1 MDLQDFIYND
11 GTKTIPN
18 PKYNSKS
25 KKNKQPKTIKVL
37 DLNPDND
44 RATNMAVKDYN
55 NQWSVDAEEVEKYR
69 DYGINYNPAE
79 AARGTLDT
87 QLAESQSNLS
97 KAWNAV
103 TQTLVSE
110 VGLGT
115 LRGIS
120 DLVDFVIG
128 GAIRT
133 VTGEE
138 NDYTNPVSEKIK
150 ELQEDFERNNPI
162 YVEPG
167 VDISNGGLLN
177 FGWWMKNLPSV
188 ASSLTLLI
196 PSTGFTKGLA
206 ALGKATRATKAV
218 GNARRFLTNI
228 NKVDKAADAG
238 EEIGALGRFA
248 QWVNNENTIRKTN
261 QLAEFG
267 INGFT
272 SRIMENYQESNQV
285 YQDMLPE
292 IYNGDASKGVK
303 GINDMDDNEYAAF
316 INRNSTVLEGVDT
329 TNRAEVAKR
338 IAKEAADTTFR
349 LDMLNGFFDVY
360 ELYGL
365 RNIKRFMNGPMRAS
379 VRRQHLNSIK
389 YAKEL
394 QEGKKLEDILKARS
408 KWAKAKDKLG
418 NALYGSRV
426 ALIAQLNEGVEEAVN
441 YIAQEEGMH
450 YGRVLLGTTDPNNFW
465 DTRLKDYMAS
475 PQLYESAFWG
485 LMGGV
490 IFQAGGSKLAKASNA
505 YNTKRREA
513 KSNAKIDESS
523 KQEVKKTPWSEAFEL
538 PEVSARINNINARQQ
553 ANIDLKSQLEQI
565 KKGINPFEKNEDG
578 TNKLLESEEEKA
590 VARDKAYNTRATKL
604 LLDAMFVGNWD
615 ITRAY
620 LESDEVRDALVSTG
634 VVSQEEA
641 TRRQQ
646 EAKQLADKMEESYS
660 RHLRAVG
667 NAMRGLDKAT
677 GTKYEDVPT
686 EYFQIV
692 AAENM
697 QHELNA
703 ETYEN
708 NIKRYNPVIKSE
720 EARIAEE
727 LEKSGIDYKQT
738 IKAFILAQQ
747 LGQIEAELEAAR
759 KTKKEGRTDAN
770 YDPTTVSGQNAI
782 RELELRKKILT
793 RMINELAP
801 ALDTNVVGDKKQ
813 QEAARKIRNI
823 ANAIVTRRAVAA
835 TESDGE
841 GGYKMNPDSKKYKD
855 VDDAIVKAFNAT
867 DEEDWNVHV
876 TALSNIGIESGT
888 KDEFKQAAR
897 LADVINENMKTAL
910 GQNGAIESLDN
921 ISHKLL
927 MAYATITHNE
937 IAREIEKGHVYKDRE
952 GIRYAAHIKHNDM
965 STLRGVVLEQAVAS
979 LKAIAKTYSE
989 EHGDISELLAYGTL
1003 QTDARNRLKAILSP
1017 EHFRLYDDIMKIIAL
1032 NNRKVTGNKRT
1043 KETLAINSLLP
1054 EIVKDAIYE
1063 ASRDEFVDVDET
1075 ILDEPIETPKEEEK
1089 GDDSQSSST
1098 SQNGSQPKQKTSSN
1112 NTSRTQQ
1119 KTNTG
1124 EEKQG
1129 KIDFT
1134 HTKNGHKTEP
1144 LANIYVNDEGRPIR
1158 FKQYSKDDDTAYVKP
1173 YLIPVEGQPNT
1184 YEIDIKRELEDGS
1197 VDEAHEIFTNPYFFN
1212 TTTSFIDG
1220 GRVLSNPVVVLD
1232 DDGTLDGDI
1241 RPGVIGKPENNPEE
1255 TQAGEGTAPITST
1268 GEEVPIGTN
1277 PKEDEEINP
1286 SVFDEEGEENASNAD
1301 TSPVEGNGSGE
1312 EAAQPVQT
1320 TEPVED
1326 EEGMSDEELH
1336 KAIQADLTK
1345 EVRRAIADGIAFD
1358 EEGIYKKLLEKY
1370 IDVVSEDIFRH
1381 KFRILSAASKLI
1393 LKRRN
1398 AEVINLIDFIDE
1410 SNIADEDIDDGIH
1423 QQAEKNTEILFN
1435 AILNNYAKRAE
1446 VGTYNGK
1453 KVISLENLLRYANQ
1467 LAGDNTIAQLL
1478 YDKFLYLL
1486 SDNSKYILTEG
1497 KALNKNVI
1505 IDNASLTSEER
1516 LNEAVVANGKTLNLD
1531 SVFGNENITNEDK
1544 EKIYDILD
1552 ELKPDEELDVEIVGN
1567 RIEFRKDGL
1576 PVSSIQIPTVNGTSY
1591 IMNNKGWRVDIPRTN
1606 DGTKSKLEQLFIRI
1620 MLNPNNEKEIEPI
1633 IEAIQKAMF
1642 TPSKIKNK
1650 ETEKE
1655 EANPEYIENYTAIIN
1670 AIKNAGINVD
1680 DYLYEGEEEPD
1691 DVELAKYVVN
1701 VYKGV
1706 KTASEQWLGRYGITR
1721 AEYEDAIK
1729 NARLKSIHNWF
1740 ERLRDSYD
1748 AAKTLASNPNF
1759 KVKIDANNQGGLVIT
1774 SPSEAKPVNEEGVI
1788 GSKHKGKLELVVASI
1803 TEPGKLYSTG
1813 NIITPIMGISGG
1825 ATFLAIP
1832 RTYGPPALVHAFP
1845 QAIGSEHL
1853 DGVVKTIQE
1862 EILKE
1867 FDRLLSEWSDDANK
1881 SSEEIYDFIN
1891 LLCSRKG
1898 NNNPFLSGFRAYHL
1912 TGGYSGMQ
1920 IEYYENG
1927 VRKFIKLFDR
1937 HPDGTN
1943 GSVIKFHGE
1952 KARAF
1957 KKKGR
1962 EEVLTKF
1969 REIVNNTLKYNLE
1982 FDYVKGTLNLNGVA
1996 RRDGQGRFIVQ
2007 IPNGE
2012 EHVFDSYKKFVIDN
2026 GLIAVT
2032 TKSENGKT
2040 NFYRHGT
2047 SRNQY
2052 DKQRITYKIVN
2063 PANAPVAKTGKTTP
2077 AQSNNKKGD
2086 IVKDLIQKNPNSDAI
2101 GKDIIK
2107 TVLNGT
2113 QLSVLSTSKLL
2124 DELLLTKLV
2133 FIKDFKGAIA
2143 AHIGKTLVHGNI
2155 TLQQGTI
2162 VVTQKWIDYLNSDD
2176 VNKQEEAI
2184 RHLIHE
2190 SIHKKI
2196 DTLSE
2201 SQQRKLFDTIRT
2213 IYDAFVAANEREGLS
2228 SSYNSFYYNKTD
2240 KDYDRYYKNGRIN
2253 DRGLEEFL
2261 IESITRPVLIQRLN
2275 SIAINGKTLEDN
2287 TVGNIKSDNLFRKI
2301 LSVICKLFNLN
2312 INKGSLLEKEYRLFT
2327 QVGILTSEGINK
2339 KNKQATSKTDKQRTT
2354 RKTKKQEDPNQLT
2367 FNFDENVNDEQQSS
2381 EQTGEEIIQQP
2392 VEEGTQEKDEEVDTS
2407 EQQTGPIIKRNA
2419 PPVVKPVN
2427 QEEEEDDVEDDRFD
2441 DYSAISDESV
2451 SYTEEMQTIKE
2462 KAIVDGTFMKAPNGK
2477 LTNLNERQ
2485 WLQVRTKNFI
2495 NWFGDWINDPANASK
2510 VVDENGEPLVVYHG
2524 TNIENIN
2531 IFDRNQIP
2539 EEQTLVGTGTAT
2551 FGNFFSNSQIDAKSF
2566 ADITR
2571 LKRRSGKATVY
2582 TVFLN
2587 IKNPMYFETL
2597 GDFRDYS
2604 HKEGHYNENGDF
2616 VSDVKLPKEYDG
2628 VIVKQR
2634 NSKDNTKEF
2643 VAPTANQI
2651 KSATDN
2657 IGTFSTEND
2666 DINFS
2671 SISDDSINKHNVDSL
2686 AQVRDAIIPENRNDF
2701 ERLINKGAIQI
2712 NC

>member
-55 NQWSVDAEEVEKYR
+55 NQWSIDAEEAEKYR
-69 DYGINYNPAE
+69 DYGINYNPVE
-79 AARGTLDT
+79 AAHGALDT

-110 VGLGT
+110 IGLGT
-115 LRGIS
+115 VSGIS

-188 ASSLTLLI
+188 ASSLTLLT
-196 PSTGFTKGLA
+196 PSTGFTKGLSM
-206 ALGKATRATKAV
+206 LGKATKATKAV

-316 INRNSTVLEGVDT
+316 INRNSAVLEGVDT
-329 TNRAEVAKR
+329 TNRTEVAKR

-418 NALYGSRV
+418 DALYGSRV

-513 KSNAKIDESS
+513 KANAKIDESS

-553 ANIDLKSQLEQI
+553 ANIDLKAQLEQI
-565 KKGINPFEKNEDG
+565 EKGINPFEKNEDG

-641 TRRQQ
+641 VKRQQ
-646 EAKQLADKMEESYS
+646 EARQLADKMEESYS

-770 YDPTTVSGQNAI
+770 YDPTTVAGQNAI

-801 ALDTNVVGDKKQ
+801 ALDVNVTGNKEQ
-813 QEAARKIRNI
+813 QEAARRVRNI

-876 TALSNIGIESGT
+876 TALSDIGIESGT
-888 KDEFKQAAR
+888 RDEFKQAAR

-910 GQNGAIESLDN
+910 GENGAIESLDN

-927 MAYATITHNE
+927 TAYATVTHNE

-1003 QTDARNRLKAILSP
+1003 QTEARNKLKAILSP

-1032 NNRKVTGNKRT
+1032 NNRKVTGNRRT

-1063 ASRDEFVDVDET
+1063 ASRDEFVDVDES

-1089 GDDSQSSST
+1089 VDDSQSSSA
-1098 SQNGSQPKQKTSSN
+1098 SQNGSQLKQKTSSN

-1119 KTNTG
+1119 KTNID
-1124 EEKQG
+1124 EKKQG

-1134 HTKNGHKTEP
+1134 HTKNGRKTEP
-1144 LANIYVNDEGRPIR
+1144 IANIYVNDEGRPTR
-1158 FKQYSKDDDTAYVKP
+1158 FKQYSREDDTAYIKP

-1184 YEIDIKRELEDGS
+1184 YEIDIKRELEEGS

-1220 GRVLSNPVVVLD
+1220 GKVLSNPVVVLD

-1255 TQAGEGTAPITST
+1255 VQAGERDTAPITST
-1268 GEEVPIGTN
+1268 GEETPIGTN
-1277 PKEDEEINP
+1277 PKEDEEVDP
-1286 SVFDEEGEENASNAD
+1286 SVFDEEGGEENPSNAG
-1301 TSPVEGNGSGE
+1301 TSPVEKNAGGE

-1345 EVRRAIADGIAFD
+1345 EVRKAITDGIAFD
-1358 EEGIYKKLLEKY
+1358 EASIYKKLLEKY
-1370 IDVVSEDIFRH
+1370 INVVSEDTFRH
-1381 KFRILSAASKLI
+1381 KFRILSAASQLI

-1410 SNIADEDIDDGIH
+1410 SNIADEDIDDAIH
-1423 QQAEKNTEILFN
+1423 QQAEKNTETLFN

-1446 VGTYNGK
+1446 VGTCNGK

-1467 LAGDNTIAQLL
+1467 LVGDNTIAQLL

-1531 SVFGNENITNEDK
+1531 SIFGNENITDEDK

-1591 IMNNKGWRVDIPRTN
+1591 IMNNKGWKVDIPRTD

-1642 TPSKIKNK
+1642 TPSRIKNK
-1650 ETEKE
+1650 ETEE
-1655 EANPEYIENYTAIIN
+1655 NEINPEYEENYTAIIN
-1670 AIKNAGINVD
+1670 AITNAGINID
-1680 DYLYEGEEEPD
+1680 EYLYEGEEKPD
-1691 DVELAKYVVN
+1691 DVELARYVVN

-1748 AAKTLASNPNF
+1748 AARTLASNPNF

-1813 NIITPIMGISGG
+1813 NITTPIIGVSGG

-1832 RTYGPPALVHAFP
+1832 RTYGPPALVHTFP
-1845 QAIGSEHL
+1845 QTIGAKHL
-1853 DGVVKTIQE
+1853 NGTMKQIQE

-1867 FDRLLSEWSDDANK
+1867 FDRLLSEWSDNPNK

-1898 NNNPFLSGFRAYHL
+1898 NNNPLLSGFRAYHL

-1927 VRKFIKLFDR
+1927 VRKFIKLFDK
-1937 HPDGTN
+1937 HPNGNN

-1957 KKKGR
+1957 KNEKGR
-1962 EEVLTKF
+1962 KEVLTKF
-1969 REIVNNTLKYNLE
+1969 REIVNNNLKYNLE

-1996 RRDGQGRFIVQ
+1996 RRDAQGRFIVQ

-2012 EHVFDSYKKFVIDN
+2012 EHVFKSYKNFVIDN
-2026 GLIAVT
+2026 GLISVT

-2063 PANAPVAKTGKTTP
+2063 PANAPVAKTGKTAP
-2077 AQSNNKKGD
+2077 AQSNDKKGD
-2086 IVKDLIQKNPNSDAI
+2086 VVKDLIQKSPNSDSV
-2101 GKDIIK
+2101 GKNIINNI
-2107 TVLNGT
+2107 LNKT
-2113 QLSVLSTSKLL
+2113 QLSILSTSKLFS
-2124 DELLLTKLV
+2124 ELSLANIV
-2133 FIKDFKGAIA
+2133 FVENVNNAIA
-2143 AHIGKTLVHGNI
+2143 AYVSRTKTVNGVKI
-2155 TLQQGTI
+2155 PKDSI
-2162 VVTQKWIDYLNSDD
+2162 VVTQRWIDMLNSDD
-2176 VNKQEEAI
+2176 TARHEEAV

-2190 SIHKKI
+2190 TIHRKI
-2196 DTLSE
+2196 DTLQK
-2201 SQQRKLFDTIRT
+2201 QQQTELFNAIRE
-2213 IYDAFVAANEREGLS
+2213 IFNEFVAANERDGLTS
-2228 SSYNSFYYNKTD
+2228 TYKPYYYNSSPEARRK
-2240 KDYDRYYKNGRIN
+2240 YYKHGELNEA
-2253 DRGLEEFL
+2253 GLEEFL
-2261 IESITRPVLIQRLN
+2261 VESITRPAIIQRLN
-2275 SIAINGKTLEDN
+2275 SIAVNGKTISDK
-2287 TVGNIKSDNLFRKI
+2287 TAGNIRSKNLFQKI
-2301 LSVICKLFNLN
+2301 LSVICKLFDLN
-2312 INKGSLLEKEYRLFT
+2312 INKGSLLEKEYKLFT
-2327 QVGILTSEGINK
+2327 QIGKTSTET
-2339 KNKQATSKTDKQRTT
+2339 TSKTDKQRTT
-2354 RKTKKQEDPNQLT
+2354 RRTKKQEDPNQLT
-2367 FNFDENVNDEQQSS
+2367 FNFDENVNGEQQTG

-2392 VEEGTQEKDEEVDTS
+2392 VEERTQEKDEEVDTS
-2407 EQQTGPIIKRNA
+2407 EQQTGPIIKRKA

-2441 DYSAISDESV
+2441 DYSAISDESI

-2462 KAIVDGTFMKAPNGK
+2462 KAIVDN
-2477 LTNLNERQ
+2477 N
-2485 WLQVRTKNFI
+2485 V
-2495 NWFGDWINDPANASK
+2495 
-2510 VVDENGEPLVVYHG
+2510 
-2524 TNIENIN
+2524 
-2531 IFDRNQIP
+2531 
-2539 EEQTLVGTGTAT
+2539 
-2551 FGNFFSNSQIDAKSF
+2551 
-2566 ADITR
+2566 
-2571 LKRRSGKATVY
+2571 
-2582 TVFLN
+2582 
-2587 IKNPMYFETL
+2587 
-2597 GDFRDYS
+2597 
-2604 HKEGHYNENGDF
+2604 
-2616 VSDVKLPKEYDG
+2616 
-2628 VIVKQR
+2628 
-2634 NSKDNTKEF
+2634 
-2643 VAPTANQI
+2643 
-2651 KSATDN
+2651 
-2657 IGTFSTEND
+2657 
-2666 DINFS
+2666 
-2671 SISDDSINKHNVDSL
+2671 NKHNVDSL